1 MKLKQK
7 VVGLAIAISVS
18 AVSTVGYLGYRQIES
33 LNSECSDL
41 KSELKSL
48 KKDVKDQTNNEDLKQ
63 QLDALVLQ
71 VNDINNLIEEKTN

>member
-7 VVGLAIAISVS
+7 VIGLAIAISVS
-18 AVSTVGYLGYRQIES
+18 AVSTVGYLGYQQIES
-33 LNSECSDL
+33 LNNECSDL

-48 KKDVKDQTNNEDLKQ
+48 KEDVKDQTNNEDLKQ
-63 QLDALVLQ
+63 QLDTLVTQ

>member
-7 VVGLAIAISVS
+7 VIGLTIAISVS

-33 LNSECSDL
+33 LNNECSDL

-48 KKDVKDQTNNEDLKQ
+48 KEDVKDQTNNEDLKQ
-63 QLDALVLQ
+63 QLDTLVLQ

>member
-7 VVGLAIAISVS
+7 VIGLAIAISVS
-18 AVSTVGYLGYRQIES
+18 AVSTAGYLGYQQIES
-33 LNSECSDL
+33 LNNECSDL

-48 KKDVKDQTNNEDLKQ
+48 KEDVKDQTNNEDLKQ